1 VTLLGID
8 NHLPALQ
15 VVIPLMGAPL
25 CFLLRRPALAWGF
38 SVAISSATL
47 IIAFLLLQ
55 TTLQTG
61 PLSYALGGW
70 AAPWGIEYRVDTLNG
85 YILLLVTAISTL
97 SLLYA
102 RTSFEH
108 EINSAQ
114 LPLLYAGWLLCLTGF
129 LGMTITGDA
138 FNVFVF
144 LEISSLSSYLLISLG
159 PDRRS
164 LTAAFR
170 YLVIGTIGATFILIA
185 IGLFYSM
192 TGTLNMADLAI
203 LLSKNT
209 ESRTFHAAIGFLLI
223 GLAIKAAIFPLHLW
237 LPNAYTW
244 APSAVSVFLAA
255 TATKVAI
262 YLLLRFLF
270 TVIGA
275 EHSFNLFTLNQA
287 LLPLG
292 VLAVL
297 IGSVVAI
304 YQDNIKKL
312 LAYSSV
318 AQIGYM
324 VLGITLVS
332 LSGLTATLLH
342 LFNHAL
348 MKGALFMAVGAIFY
362 RTGSLRIADLTGL
375 GRTMPLTMAAFLIS
389 GLSLIGLPLT
399 VGFVSKWYLVMGAV
413 EANQM
418 WLAIIILLGSL
429 LAIIYFWKV
438 IEIAYFHHKSS
449 EAPVVNEAPL
459 SLLIPTWIL
468 VGANIYFGID
478 TRLTVGVAE
487 KAALLLLGGAP

>member
-1 VTLLGID
+1 MTLLGID

-25 CFLLRRPALAWGF
+25 CFLLRRPVLAWGF

-275 EHSFNLFTLNQA
+275 DHSFNLFTLNQA

-318 AQIGYM
+318 AQIG
-324 VLGITLVS
+324 
-332 LSGLTATLLH
+332 
-342 LFNHAL
+342 
-348 MKGALFMAVGAIFY
+348 
-362 RTGSLRIADLTGL
+362 
-375 GRTMPLTMAAFLIS
+375 
-389 GLSLIGLPLT
+389 
-399 VGFVSKWYLVMGAV
+399 
-413 EANQM
+413 
-418 WLAIIILLGSL
+418 
-429 LAIIYFWKV
+429 
-438 IEIAYFHHKSS
+438 
-449 EAPVVNEAPL
+449 
-459 SLLIPTWIL
+459 
-468 VGANIYFGID
+468 
-478 TRLTVGVAE
+478 
-487 KAALLLLGGAP
+487 

>member
-1 VTLLGID
+1 MTLFGVE
-8 NHLPALQ
+8 NHLLALQ

-25 CFLLRRPALAWGF
+25 CFLLRRPALAWVF
-38 SVAISSATL
+38 SLSISLLTL

-55 TTLQTG
+55 MTLQTG

-70 AAPWGIEYRVDTLNG
+70 AAPWGIEYRVDTVNG
-85 YILLLVTAISTL
+85 YVLLLVTAISTL

-102 RTSFEH
+102 RSSFDH
-108 EINSAQ
+108 EISTEQ
-114 LPLLYAGWLLCLTGF
+114 QPLLYAGWLLCLTGF

-144 LEISSLSSYLLISLG
+144 LEISSLSSYLLISMG
-159 PDRRS
+159 TDRRA

-185 IGLFYSM
+185 IGLFYSL
-192 TGTLNMADLAI
+192 TGTLNMADLAL
-203 LLSKNT
+203 LLSNHT
-209 ESRTFHAAIGFLLI
+209 ESRTFHAAIGFLLV
-223 GLAIKAAIFPLHLW
+223 GLAIKAALFPLHLW

-244 APSAVSVFLAA
+244 APSAVSAFLAA
-255 TATKVAI
+255 TATKVAL

-270 TVIGA
+270 TVIGVD
-275 EHSFNLFTLNQA
+275 HSFNLFTLNQA

-297 IGSVVAI
+297 VASVVAI
-304 YQDNIKKL
+304 YQNNIKKL

-324 VLGITLVS
+324 VLGITLIS

-362 RTGSLRIADLTGL
+362 RTGSLRIADLAGL

-399 VGFVSKWYLVMGAV
+399 VGFISKWYLVLGAL
-413 EANQM
+413 EAGQIG
-418 WLAIIILLGSL
+418 LVIVIILGSL
-429 LAIIYFWKV
+429 LAILYFWKV
-438 IEIAYFHHKSS
+438 VETAYFHQNSS
-449 EAPVVNEAPL
+449 EVQVVNEAPL

-468 VGANIYFGID
+468 VVANIYFGVD
-478 TRLTVGVAE
+478 TRLTAGVARN
-487 KAALLLLGGAP
+487 AALLLLGGAP